1 MVNKIIDGIV
11 FRIKEYY
18 PLTEYTIYTE
28 DVKQGLKSPCFIIQS
43 IHSTNEQVVGDR
55 YEREENI
62 VINYY
67 PKDELAYRSE
77 FNDIKSKLFELM
89 EYISINDESANNFLL
104 RGREMK
110 VEISDKVL
118 LFFVNYKYFVQRK
131 VVNVNMESLAHEV
144 KNGE

>member
-11 FRIKEYY
+11 LKINKQYSS
-18 PLTEYTIYTE
+18 PGYTIYTE

-43 IHSTNEQVVGDR
+43 IHATNEQMVGNW

-77 FNDIKSKLFELM
+77 CNTVKEQLFELM
-89 EYISINDESANNFLL
+89 EYISISDEITDNYVL
-104 RGREMK
+104 RGHEMR

-118 LFFVNYKYFVQRK
+118 LFFVTYKYSVRK
-131 VVNVNMESLAHEV
+131 KIENEKMESLAHEV
-144 KNGE
+144 KNID